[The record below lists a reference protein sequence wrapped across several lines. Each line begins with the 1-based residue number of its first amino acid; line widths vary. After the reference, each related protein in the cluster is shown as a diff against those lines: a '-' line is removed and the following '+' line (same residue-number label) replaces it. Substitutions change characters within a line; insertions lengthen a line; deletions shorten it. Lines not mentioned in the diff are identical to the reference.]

1 MSYYLPHEMK
11 QVLLVS
17 FFLNVISYGH
27 GQQTDWGIKFSNAI
41 IDRYQP
47 NIDAMTHHGWDH
59 SNSIILHGM
68 EKVYA
73 RTNDQAC
80 FQYIK
85 SFVDSFVSA
94 DGTIKGL
101 RPTLDGMHPGVLCL
115 FMFEKT
121 GEAKYK
127 TAATNMRNYIL
138 GTASSPSPFR
148 KTPEGGYWHKNDD
161 HYSNVMTV
169 DGAYMANPFLVKYG
183 KMFNDSESIDAATFQ
198 ALLVASHC
206 FNIETHLPY
215 HGWDYYKNKSWAN
228 VITGTSSQVWS
239 RNVGWY
245 SMALVDILEDLPTTH
260 KHYKTI
266 LYLFQQMALGIKE
279 NQNMSDGMWYD
290 MVNRLDAPGNYP
302 ETSGTGMIV
311 YAIKKG
317 VDHLWLDAS
326 YHAVAEKGWNGLK
339 KYITLYSDGKPQ
351 INSFTPGM
359 GCKDNLEAYLAVRP
373 VSCPAP
379 SGTQYPHGYCAV
391 LMAASVMEE

>member
-1 MSYYLPHEMK
+1 
-11 QVLLVS
+11 
-17 FFLNVISYGH
+17 
-27 GQQTDWGIKFSNAI
+27 
-41 IDRYQP
+41 
-47 NIDAMTHHGWDH
+47 
-59 SNSIILHGM
+59 M

-73 RTNDQAC
+73 RTNNKAY
-80 FQYIK
+80 FNYIK
-85 SFVDSFVSA
+85 SFVDSFVSD

-121 GEAKYK
+121 GETKYK

-138 GTASSPSPFR
+138 GTPSSPSPFK

-183 KMFNDSESIDAATFQ
+183 KMFNNSESIDVATFQ

-206 FNIETHLPY
+206 FNIETNLPY
-215 HGWDYYKNKSWAN
+215 HGWDYFKNKTWAN
-228 VITGTSSQVWS
+228 PITGTSSQVWS

-245 SMALVDILEDLPTTH
+245 AMALVDILENLPSTH
-260 KHYKTI
+260 KDYKAI
-266 LYLFQQMALGIKE
+266 LYLFQQMALGIKA
-279 NQNMSDGMWYD
+279 NQNKSDGLWYD
-290 MVNRLDAPGNYP
+290 MVNRLDAHGNYP

-311 YAIKKG
+311 YAIKKA
-317 VDHLWLDAS
+317 VNHSWLDAA
-326 YHAVAEKGWNGLK
+326 YDDVAMKGWNGLK
-339 KYITLYSDGKPQ
+339 KFITIYSDGKPQ

-373 VSCPAP
+373 VSCPNP
-379 SGTQYPHGYCAV
+379 TGTQYPHGYCAV
-391 LMAASVMEE
+391 LMAASVMED